1 MATVTSFPKRDRE
14 AAFDRTGPGS
24 TLLVQGEEPAFDLR
38 RLFGAIR
45 RGKFLIAALAIVST
59 GFAAL
64 YANQLQPLYSSQS
77 LIVLEGARNNVINI
91 DRVAQ
96 GIRPDY
102 FTMETEAAVIGSRAI
117 AAKVVDRL
125 NLYESPFYNPALMV
139 HKPSLSEVMVS
150 RIKGLV
156 GFETEEPQGKG
167 FYDPWE
173 GMPPAEK
180 RAAMR
185 EYLADAFLSGLT
197 VVPSQTSRLITINY
211 VSTDPEMAARAAN
224 AAAEAYIFD
233 QIESKGDVTARASRW
248 LNERVVELRDRVI
261 ESETKLEQFR
271 ARTGLLD
278 VGEGSTLKT
287 QLVKLEAELGEARTR
302 RAEADARFGQVQALL
317 KDKSGADGVESAAAV
332 LDSPLI
338 QRLREQET
346 QIVRALSALST
357 QLRPGHPRMTLAEN
371 ELQDLRKKIRVEVD
385 KIVRNLENE
394 LDISKVREQNLRREV
409 ASLERQISEQGQASA
424 NMRALRAEVD
434 ANKQLY
440 QTVLARFKE
449 TKVVDDEVQE
459 ADARII
465 SPATVPGGAFYPQKK
480 FIIIAALFIS
490 LVFGIAIAIA
500 LELLDNGFWSIA
512 DTEAATGIP
521 GLGSIPKI
529 KDLPRGSPLQGSGD
543 RQSRSSYEEAI
554 RSVRTGLMLSNIE
567 NAPKTVLVTS
577 SISSEGKTS
586 TSLSI
591 ATLSARTGQRAIIVD
606 CDMRH
611 PSVHVAL
618 RVPNEFGLS
627 NYLTGQ
633 NSLEEVIDID
643 LASGVHYITAG
654 GRNPHPMDLLN
665 SQQMKAL
672 VALLAQQYDL
682 VIFDTPPLLAVS
694 DTLVL
699 ARQVE
704 KAIYVVR
711 WAKTPRNAVTA
722 GLRQIIDAGADLAG
736 IVMTQVDTKKQARYG
751 KSGSDYHNYY
761 DNLKKYYVEE

>member
-1 MATVTSFPKRDRE
+1 MATVTSFPRRDRE
-14 AAFDRTGPGS
+14 AAFNTAGADSFAAPQIEDSG
-24 TLLVQGEEPAFDLR
+24 FDLR

-45 RGKFLIAALAIVST
+45 RRKVLIAGLMIIST
-59 GFAAL
+59 GFATL
-64 YANQLQPLYSSQS
+64 YANQLQPLYSADV
-77 LIVLEGARNNVINI
+77 LIVVEGSRNNVINI

-96 GIRPDY
+96 GIQTDY
-102 FTMETEAAVIGSRAI
+102 LTMETEAAVISSRAI
-117 AAKVVDRL
+117 AMKAVDRL

-139 HKPSLSEVMVS
+139 AKPSLTTTVINQVK
-150 RIKGLV
+150 RLV
-156 GFETEEPQGKG
+156 GFDVPSPADAVIE
-167 FYDPWE
+167 DPWE

-185 EYLADAFLSGLT
+185 EYLADSYRSGLS
-197 VVPSQTSRLITINY
+197 VIPSQTSRLITINY

-224 AAAEAYIFD
+224 AAAETYIFD

-271 ARTGLLD
+271 AKTGLLD
-278 VGEGSTLKT
+278 IGEGSTLKT
-287 QLVKLEAELGEARTR
+287 QLLKLEAELGESRTR
-302 RAEADARFGQVQALL
+302 RAEADARYGQVQALL
-317 KDKSGADGVESAAAV
+317 RDKSSGDSVESAAAV
-332 LDSPLI
+332 LDSQLI

-346 QIVRALSALST
+346 QIVRSLST
-357 QLRPGHPRMTLAEN
+357 QLRPGHPRMGLAQN
-371 ELQDLRKKIRVEVD
+371 ELVDLRKKIRVEVD

-394 LDISKVREQNLRREV
+394 LDIAKVRERNLRREV
-409 ASLERQISEQGQASA
+409 ASLERQISEQGQVSA

-449 TKVVDDEVQE
+449 TKVVDDEVQQ

-480 FIIIAALFIS
+480 LIIVAALLIS
-490 LVFGIAIAIA
+490 AIFGVAIAIG
-500 LELLDNGFWSIA
+500 LELLDTGFRSISHV
-512 DTEAATGIP
+512 ESATGVP
-521 GLGSIPKI
+521 GLGVIPMLDKEDRGILPHEQAVRKPNSPYGEAVRSI
-529 KDLPRGSPLQGSGD
+529 
-543 RQSRSSYEEAI
+543 
-554 RSVRTGLMLSNIE
+554 RTGLLLSNIDQ
-567 NAPKTVLVTS
+567 APKTVLVTS
-577 SISSEGKTS
+577 SVSAEGKTS

-591 ATLSARTGQRAIIVD
+591 ATLSAKTGQRAIIVD

-618 RVPNEFGLS
+618 KVPNEQGLS

-633 NSLEEVIDID
+633 NSLDEVIDID
-643 LASGVHYITAG
+643 LTTGMHYITAG

-665 SQQMKAL
+665 SQQMKSL
-672 VALLAQQYDL
+672 IALLAQQYDI
-682 VIFDTPPLLAVS
+682 VVFDTPPLLAVS

-699 ARQVE
+699 ARHVE

-711 WAKTPRNAVTA
+711 WEKTRRDTVSAA
-722 GLRQIIDAGADLAG
+722 LRQLTEAGADLAG
-736 IVMTQVDTKKQARYG
+736 IVMTQVDLKKQARYG
-751 KSGSDYHNYY
+751 QSDSSYQYYY
-761 DNLKKYYVEE
+761 DHHMKYYTE

>member
-1 MATVTSFPKRDRE
+1 MATVTSFPRRDRE
-14 AAFDRTGPGS
+14 TAFDNAGS
-24 TLLVQGEEPAFDLR
+24 DSAVFVQGEDQGFDLR

-45 RGKFLIAALAIVST
+45 RRKVLIAGLMIVST
-59 GFAAL
+59 GFATL
-64 YANQLQPLYSSQS
+64 YANQLQPLYSSEA

-96 GIRPDY
+96 GIQPDY
-102 FTMETEAAVIGSRAI
+102 YTMETEAAVIGSRAI

-139 HKPSLSEVMVS
+139 HKPSLSETAIAK
-150 RIKGLV
+150 IKSLV
-156 GFETEEPQGKG
+156 GFDAGTPKTTEV
-167 FYDPWE
+167 YDPWE
-173 GMPPAEK
+173 GLPPAEK
-180 RAAMR
+180 RTAMR
-185 EYLADAFLSGLT
+185 TYLADAFLGGLT
-197 VVPSQTSRLITINY
+197 VVPSDTSRLISINY

-224 AAAEAYIFD
+224 AAAEAYLFD

-261 ESETKLEQFR
+261 QSETKLEQFR
-271 ARTGLLD
+271 ARSGLLD

-287 QLVKLEAELGEARTR
+287 QLVKLEAELGESRTR

-317 KDKSGADGVESAAAV
+317 KDKTTADSVDSAAAV

-338 QRLREQET
+338 QRLREQEAL
-346 QIVRALSALST
+346 IVRSLSVLST
-357 QLRPGHPRMTLAEN
+357 QLRPGHPRMELAQN
-371 ELQDLRKKIRVEVD
+371 ELIDLRKKIRVEVD

-394 LDISKVREQNLRREV
+394 LDIAKVRERNLRREV

-424 NMRALRAEVD
+424 NMRTLRAEVD

-449 TKVVDDEVQE
+449 TNVVDDEVQE

-465 SPATVPGGAFYPQKK
+465 SPATVPGWSFYPQKK
-480 FIIIAALFIS
+480 LIIVAALFIS
-490 LVFGIAIAIA
+490 AIFGIAIAIG
-500 LELLDNGFWSIA
+500 LELMDTGFRSI
-512 DTEAATGIP
+512 THVETATGVP
-521 GLGSIPKI
+521 GLGVIPML
-529 KDLPRGSPLQGSGD
+529 DRADQGMLPHEVAVKKPNSPYG
-543 RQSRSSYEEAI
+543 EAV
-554 RSVRTGLMLSNIE
+554 RSVRTGLLLSNIDQ
-567 NAPKTVLVTS
+567 APKTVLVTS
-577 SISSEGKTS
+577 SVSSEGKTS
-586 TSLSI
+586 TSLSV

-618 RVPNEFGLS
+618 QVPNEVGLS

-633 NSLEEVIDID
+633 NSLDEVIDID
-643 LASGVHYITAG
+643 LATGVHYVTAG

-665 SQQMKAL
+665 SQQMKAMI
-672 VALLAQQYDL
+672 ALLAQQYDI
-682 VIFDTPPLLAVS
+682 VVFDTPPLLAVS

-704 KAIYVVR
+704 KSIFVVR
-711 WAKTPRNAVTA
+711 WEKTRRDTVATA
-722 GLRQIIDAGADLAG
+722 LRQIIEAGADMAG
-736 IVMTQVDTKKQARYG
+736 IVMTQVDLKKQARYG
-751 KSGSDYHNYY
+751 QSDNGYQHYY
-761 DNLKKYYVEE
+761 DHHMKYYTE